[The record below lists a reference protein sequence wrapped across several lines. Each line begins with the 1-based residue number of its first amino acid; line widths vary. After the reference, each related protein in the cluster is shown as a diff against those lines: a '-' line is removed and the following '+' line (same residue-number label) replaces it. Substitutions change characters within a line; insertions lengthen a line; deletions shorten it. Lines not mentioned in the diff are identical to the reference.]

1 MEISAFS
8 LGHRDFDR
16 ITVAFSYLGC
26 ADEKFTKSFIL
37 HILPYECYA
46 WPGK

>member
-16 ITVAFSYLGC
+16 ITVAFPYPGC
-26 ADEKFTKSFIL
+26 VGEKIHQKFYFAYTSL
-37 HILPYECYA
+37 
-46 WPGK
+46 